1 VIQGGAL
8 VSAGFPANLTSAG
21 VDPYHCPTFGDG
33 RAPRERAH
41 AKIKRLLAR
50 LELVLTQIT
59 ELERERDAVVETEAS
74 DKASNNKMIQQLTGL
89 RGIGVGA
96 CVLPVGLPSEPCR
109 GEAGR
114 ADSTSASPS
123 LSWRRS

>member
-1 VIQGGAL
+1 M
-8 VSAGFPANLTSAG
+8 
-21 VDPYHCPTFGDG
+21 
-33 RAPRERAH
+33 PRSSVC
-41 AKIKRLLAR
+41 LLG

-74 DKASNNKMIQQLTGL
+74 DKASKMIQQLTGL

-109 GEAGR
+109 CEAGR
-114 ADSTSASPS
+114 ADSTSASLS

>member
-1 VIQGGAL
+1 MIQGGAL
-8 VSAGFPANLTSAG
+8 VSAGFPPAG

-74 DKASNNKMIQQLTGL
+74 DKASKMIQQLTGL

-123 LSWRRS
+123 LSWRTS

>member
-1 VIQGGAL
+1 MMLSPSRADWEDR
-8 VSAGFPANLTSAG
+8 
-21 VDPYHCPTFGDG
+21 DPRRSSLFCRLPCKPHIRRELITFGDG
-33 RAPRERAH
+33 RLQENAHIPRSSVW
-41 AKIKRLLAR
+41 

-74 DKASNNKMIQQLTGL
+74 DKASKMIQQLTGL

-114 ADSTSASPS
+114 AD
-123 LSWRRS
+123 